1 MNPKTLKPKQIAE
14 ILDTLEVLNQIG
26 DAVKTRAIE
35 LAHQG
40 VTIPGWEASFS
51 NPRRA
56 WADEEQANTALD
68 SLGLSKRERYS
79 VELLSPAQAEK
90 KLKEKKLWPKKPRG
104 SAADDF
110 TDPFTAAGLLAD
122 KDGTPTIRRASK
134 EA

>member
-1 MNPKTLKPKQIAE
+1 MNPKTLTPKQIAK

-26 DAVKTRAIE
+26 ESVKARAIE

-40 VTIPGWEASFS
+40 VDIPGWEASFS

-56 WADEEQANTALD
+56 WADEEQANMALTK
-68 SLGLSKRERYS
+68 LGLDKRERYS

-104 SAADDF
+104 AEADF
-110 TDPFTAAGLLAD
+110 TDPFQGLLAD
-122 KDGTPTIRRASK
+122 KEGTPGIKRSSAT
-134 EA
+134 